1 MKQPR
6 NSCHSPKIAGLALA
20 LFGLG
25 GLLGGPGEAQAQTA
39 TSSVIDGPIDRLT
52 VDNMGD
58 PWSGGVI
65 EVGGQRVII
74 PKNLLMDLPANRMTL
89 RDFMSA
95 APGVCGSSVPPQSGL
110 ARADSPSCNTSGQP
124 GYALIHANRTSA
136 GNVIAGDVFIQKGI
150 EAIQGTVTYI
160 DYNNGYFRMNGIP
173 NDPTTGVM
181 VRINDPDSRHTVQP
195 NTGPGCLAGQGNC
208 SADPR
213 FTLDGDNYTNVFV
226 TGYPICIPSR
236 VQRTFTDVLGLGTTS
251 AQASLALD
259 GSGDVLCP
267 TGNRTINN
275 GKPVDDSRRFAP
287 IMLGDSLTAEGN
299 FEKIGGV
306 RFLSAHST
314 MVAAG
319 LTTKNLPDQPDYVF
333 LDEVFI
339 DMPGFQNQRARTLI
353 IGFATLAPEDV
364 LVWTLHY
371 DPTTNQRHE
380 LPWSSVRGCD
390 IAAGPGTCGAQGI
403 VGLPQIF
410 RIRHDIDFLAG
421 AKPRLNPCAHLIAD
435 IRMHKNGIIPCNNN
449 AAATNTTDMF
459 GILSPIPHE
468 IQTRTGHE
476 MSDLFVGGVDGGAP
490 GPRILKTLDINGN
503 EATHGQYLFPF
514 GMGLGGIDIP
524 NFFEINLDGVATPI
538 GFSGIPWNLDRR
550 LSPGGCLRDANDVAQ
565 CETTR
570 QPLDPFPFEI
580 IDPRLQASL
589 PLGAF
594 TDLTYTQT
602 PLPRVADRILSFV
615 DATGRAN
622 GNATVLPWPPTNPAP
637 LLITAVADI
646 PTANLPPVIG
656 SPANLVARAAPAPT
670 LYQYQ
675 VVATDDG
682 GAANLTYSLGGT
694 PPLGMAISPTGL
706 ITWTPTQAQAPA
718 QGVTV
723 TVTDSGSLTDKQAF
737 VIAVNG
743 SPSFVNAVTAPTTAR
758 VGVPYAFLP
767 AATDPNTGD
776 SQLWVLATPP
786 TTNLGTVPGPTG
798 INPST
803 GRFTWTPSAGQ
814 VGPRQFTLRVTD
826 AIGATVARTFNVTV
840 VP

>member
-1 MKQPR
+1 MKQQR
-6 NSCHSPKIAGLALA
+6 NSCHSPKVAGLALA

-25 GLLGGPGEAQAQTA
+25 GLLGGPGEAQAQVA
-39 TSSVIDGPIDRLT
+39 TSSVIDGVIDRIT
-52 VDNMGD
+52 VDNIAD
-58 PWSGGVI
+58 HWSGGVI
-65 EVGGQRVII
+65 EVGGQKVII
-74 PKNLLMDLPANRMTL
+74 PKNLLMDLPANRLTLQEFMTQ
-89 RDFMSA
+89 
-95 APGVCGSSVPPQSGL
+95 APGLCPALGQSGL

-124 GYALIHANRTSA
+124 GYALMHANHTSN
-136 GNVIAGDVFIQKGI
+136 GNAIAGDVFIQKGI

-195 NTGPGCLAGQGNC
+195 NTGPGCLAGQSNC

-226 TGYPICIPSR
+226 TGYPICIPST
-236 VQRTFTDVLGLGTTS
+236 VQRIFTDVLGLGTTT
-251 AQASLALD
+251 AKALPA

-267 TGNRTINN
+267 TTNRTINN

-319 LTTKNLPDQPDYVF
+319 LTTKNLPDQPDYFF

-339 DMPGFQNQRARTLI
+339 DMPGFQNQRVRTLN

-364 LVWTLHY
+364 LFWTLHY
-371 DPTTNQRHE
+371 DPTTNEKHE
-380 LPWSSVRGCD
+380 LPWSSILGCD
-390 IAAGPGTCGAQGI
+390 IAAGPGTCGAQGL
-403 VGLPQIF
+403 VGLPSIF
-410 RIRHDIDFLAG
+410 RIRHDVDFLVG

-435 IRMHKNGIIPCNNN
+435 PRMHKNGIIPCNNN
-449 AAATNTTDMF
+449 AAATNTNAMF

-468 IQTRTGHE
+468 IQGRSGHE
-476 MSDLFVGGVDGGAP
+476 MNDLYLGGVDGAAP
-490 GPRILKTLDINGN
+490 GPRILMTLDINGN
-503 EATHGQYLFPF
+503 AATHGQYLFPF

-524 NFFEINLDGVATPI
+524 NFFEINLDGIATPI
-538 GFSGIPWNLDRR
+538 MFSGIPWNLDRR
-550 LSPGGCLRDANDVAQ
+550 LSPGGCLRDGNGVAQ
-565 CETTR
+565 CEPTR

-580 IDPRLQASL
+580 IDPRLQASI

-594 TDLTYTQT
+594 ADPAFTQT
-602 PLPRVADRILSFV
+602 SLPRVADRILSFV

-622 GNATVLPWPPTNPAP
+622 GPTTVLPWPPTNPGP
-637 LLITAVADI
+637 ILITPAVDI
-646 PTANLPPVIG
+646 PTANLPPAIT
-656 SPANLVARAAPAPT
+656 STANLVARAAPAPT

-675 VVATDDG
+675 VVATDDSVPL
-682 GAANLTYSLGGT
+682 NLTYTLGGT
-694 PPLGMAISPTGL
+694 PPAGMSISATGL
-706 ITWTPTQAQAPA
+706 ISWNPAQAQAPA

-723 TVTDSGSLTDKQAF
+723 TVTDIGGLSDKQAF

-743 SPSFVNAVTAPTTAR
+743 SPSFVNAVTAPAAK
-758 VGVPYAFLP
+758 VGVAYSFTP

-776 SQLWVLATPP
+776 SQTWALNLAVANPATGMTMAN
-786 TTNLGTVPGPTG
+786 TT
-798 INPST
+798 T
-803 GRFTWTPSAGQ
+803 GRVIWTPTVGQ
-814 VGPRQFTLRVTD
+814 VGTRSFSLRVTD
-826 AIGATVARTFNVTV
+826 SFGATVARTFNVTV
-840 VP
+840 AP